1 MTSDPQMKIA
11 RLNRFRLMMKRMTWL
26 SLIAALIAVAAVA
39 SGDAH
44 PRIHVLIATA
54 IGVFGTMLLGTFLMT
69 LSFFSAAS
77 GHDADASQAPE
88 QKD

>member
-1 MTSDPQMKIA
+1 MTSDPQDKSA
-11 RLNRFRLMMKRMTWL
+11 RLARFRLMMKRMTWL
-26 SLIAALIAVAAVA
+26 SLVAAAIAVAIVA
-39 SGDAH
+39 SGDAQ

-77 GHDADASQAPE
+77 GHDDDASQPPE
-88 QKD
+88 PKE